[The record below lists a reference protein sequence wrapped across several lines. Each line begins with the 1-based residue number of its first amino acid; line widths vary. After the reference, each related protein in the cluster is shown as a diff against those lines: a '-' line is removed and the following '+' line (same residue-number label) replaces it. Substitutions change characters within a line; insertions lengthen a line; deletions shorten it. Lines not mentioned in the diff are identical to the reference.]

1 MSILAS
7 TARAALAGATGT
19 LGMDLLWY
27 SRFRRG
33 GGTDGFAGWELSTQ
47 VDSWDDA
54 PAPAQVGRL
63 LAERVLGRDLPV
75 SRATLVNNVMHWG
88 YGTGWGTACGLVA
101 TRLPGPAWR
110 GPAFGAFVW
119 ASDYVVLPL
128 LGVYRPIWTY
138 DRKTLAQDLSA
149 HMVYGTVTDAA
160 LRVLARA
167 A

>member
-1 MSILAS
+1 MSILGS
-7 TARAALAGATGT
+7 TARAAIAGATGT

-33 GGTDGFAGWELSTQ
+33 GGTDGFAGWELSTE

-63 LAERVLGRDLPV
+63 LAERLLGRDVPV
-75 SRATLVNNVMHWG
+75 SRATLVNNVMHWA
-88 YGTGWGTACGLVA
+88 YGTGWGAAYGLVA
-101 TRLPGPAWR
+101 TALPAPAWR

-119 ASDYVVLPL
+119 SSDYVLLPV

-149 HMVYGTVTDAA
+149 HMVYGAVTDAA
-160 LRVLARA
+160 LRLLTRRT
-167 A
+167 